1 MNSALK
7 FLSLAIPVL
16 FLAGFILYYFI
27 FNIYEIEVTVS
38 PKIVFADPS
47 CEIQIEIKPINALG
61 WKVPFR
67 TETGNFKI
75 VKGINIVE
83 IIKVKEDVGMF
94 ILRSKGIE
102 GIVGIYIESDFSLFP
117 TYVEISLLSKQV

>member
-1 MNSALK
+1 MNNK
-7 FLSLAIPVL
+7 FKVFSLAILVL
-16 FLAGFILYYFI
+16 FLIGFILYYFI

-67 TETGNFKI
+67 TATGKFKI
-75 VKGINIVE
+75 VKGNNIVE
-83 IIKVKEDVGMF
+83 IIKVKENVGVF
-94 ILRSKGIE
+94 ILRSKGME

-117 TYVEISLLSKQV
+117 SYVEVSLQSKQV

>member
-1 MNSALK
+1 MNNK
-7 FLSLAIPVL
+7 FKVFSLAILVL
-16 FLAGFILYYFI
+16 FLVGFILYYFI

-67 TETGNFKI
+67 TATGKFKI
-75 VKGINIVE
+75 VKGNNIVE

-94 ILRSKGIE
+94 ILRSRGIE
-102 GIVGIYIESDFSLFP
+102 GIVGIYIESVFSLFP
-117 TYVEISLLSKQV
+117 SYVEVSLQPKQV

>member
-1 MNSALK
+1 MNNK
-7 FLSLAIPVL
+7 VKVFLLAILIL
-16 FLAGFILYYFI
+16 FLAAFILYYFI
-27 FNIYEIEVTVS
+27 FNIYEIEVTVR

-47 CEIQIEIKPINALG
+47 REIQIEIKPINALG

-67 TETGNFKI
+67 TAKGKFKI
-75 VKGINIVE
+75 VEGNNIVE

-102 GIVGIYIESDFSLFP
+102 GTVGIYIESEFSLFP
-117 TYVEISLLSKQV
+117 SYVEIHLLSKQV

>member
-7 FLSLAIPVL
+7 FLSLAILVL

-67 TETGNFKI
+67 TATGKFKI
-75 VKGINIVE
+75 VEGNNIVE
-83 IIKVKEDVGMF
+83 IIKVKEDVGML

-117 TYVEISLLSKQV
+117 SYVEVSILSKQV

>member
-1 MNSALK
+1 MNNK
-7 FLSLAIPVL
+7 FKVFSLAIL
-16 FLAGFILYYFI
+16 ILSLAGFILYYFI

-38 PKIVFADPS
+38 PKMVFADPS
-47 CEIQIEIKPINALG
+47 CEIQIEIKPINAMG

-67 TETGNFKI
+67 TATGKFKI
-75 VKGINIVE
+75 VKGNNIVE
-83 IIKVKEDVGMF
+83 IIKVKEDIGMF

-117 TYVEISLLSKQV
+117 SYVEVSLQSKQV